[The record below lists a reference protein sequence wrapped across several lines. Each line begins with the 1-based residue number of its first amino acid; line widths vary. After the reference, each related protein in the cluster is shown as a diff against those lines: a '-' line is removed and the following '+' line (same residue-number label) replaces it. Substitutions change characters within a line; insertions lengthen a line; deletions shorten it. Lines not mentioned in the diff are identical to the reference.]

1 MWVAFLG
8 GEVLGIGCRGEL
20 ALAHV
25 AAEGVGDGFEGG
37 GEDAHVGGV
46 GAVHGNAA
54 AGADAFIVPLL
65 DCGKCRV
72 GKGGEKDGAGVGSA
86 FAKATA

>member
-1 MWVAFLG
+1 MGVGRLRLRDWLLRGLLLAF
-8 GEVLGIGCRGEL
+8 
-20 ALAHV
+20 V

-37 GEDAHVGGV
+37 GEDAHVGRA
-46 GAVHGNAA
+46 GAFHGHVA

-65 DCGKCRV
+65 YCGKCRV
-72 GKGGEKDGAGVGSA
+72 GKGGEKDGAGIGSA